1 MLKAKAENF
10 KITFIKFW
18 DKKFFKFALFTH
30 LFYLILGL
38 IITLIFLRDF
48 NDFLV
53 YHKVGEVFIHDIKN
67 LYDPSNYLWPFRYF
81 PLGAILFV
89 PFSLMSFETAFILF
103 NLFHLFINFMNCL
116 ILYKIIGLISQVK
129 KNIEKTVFYLSMY
142 LVALPHVY
150 NYAMGQINSLV
161 SMFLLISLY
170 IFLKYDKIEWNLLGG
185 LFVGVS
191 INIKPIT
198 IFIIPFLISF
208 RIISKRELNK
218 KEITRSMARIIGAI
232 LPLLINIPLFL
243 TTPELLSGFLE
254 INFKGTETL
263 IINNSFSITKIIINA
278 LSMLGLET
286 NLLLDLQIVIFMII
300 FLLIGGTGF
309 LIFMIRKVKKNSI
322 LYGFIFGIV
331 IMLLVYF
338 DSWDLHLIILIPLLL
353 ISIIY
358 IGELQNDND
367 QYSSMQNI
375 MKKSFYF
382 FIFID
387 LPIFGIIYAVRD
399 VFPYNFIPTIFLFL
413 VFVVTGK
420 YLLKEETSL

>member
-1 MLKAKAENF
+1 MLKAKANNF
-10 KITFIKFW
+10 KIIFKKFW
-18 DKKFFKFALFTH
+18 EKKFFKFALIIH

-53 YHKVGEVFIHDIKN
+53 YHKVGEVFIQDIKN

-89 PFSLMSFETAFILF
+89 PFSLMSFDTAFILF
-103 NLFHLFINFMNCL
+103 NLFHLFINFMNFL
-116 ILYKIIGLISQVK
+116 ILYKIIGLISQGEK
-129 KNIEKTVFYLSMY
+129 ILEKTVFYLSMY

-170 IFLKYDKIEWNLLGG
+170 IFLKYESIKWNFIAGILI
-185 LFVGVS
+185 GVS

-198 IFIIPFLISF
+198 IFVIPFLISF
-208 RIISKRELNK
+208 SIISKSQFNK
-218 KEITRSMARIIGAI
+218 KEITHTLVRILGVFLPII
-232 LPLLINIPLFL
+232 LNIPLFL
-243 TTPELLSGFLE
+243 LIPELLTGFLE
-254 INFKGTETL
+254 INFVGTETL
-263 IINNSFSITKIIINA
+263 IVNNSFSFTKLIINS

-286 NLLLDLQIVIFMII
+286 SLLLDLQILIFLAIL
-300 FLLIGGTGF
+300 LLIGGTGF
-309 LIFMIRKVKKNSI
+309 LIFMIRKVKRNSI
-322 LYGFIFGIV
+322 LYGFILGIV

-358 IGELQNDND
+358 IGDLPNEKN
-367 QYSSMQNI
+367 QYRSMQNI

-387 LPIFGIIYAVRD
+387 LPIFGVIYAIRD

-413 VFVVTGK
+413 VFVSTGK
-420 YLLKEETSL
+420 YLLKEETPL